1 MFIKTDSDR
10 LQNLYYLQNVIIEED
25 NDKFYIGW
33 VQTNGVVIRDG
44 EYDTYNEA
52 ETKLNDIIDSLTEE

>member
-10 LQNLYYLQNVIIEED
+10 LQNLYYLQDVIIEED

-33 VQTNGVVIRDG
+33 VQTNGVIIRDG
-44 EYDTYNEA
+44 EYDTLSEA
-52 ETKLNDIIDSLTEE
+52 ETKLNAIKDSLVS